1 MLTKSAAQEKKIES
15 LREHAEL
22 KIAVRLLSWHDDA
35 DDAIGMILNWN
46 SDEDSSGDPLDESD
60 DDEFEVDSD
69 SDDDIP
75 EIQEN
80 NLSDGFAD
88 TASSESGGEDDVG
101 QLILSTFRKC
111 MVLYWLMYTDF
122 ELLLIFACRFF
133 PVQIW
138 QSIKG

>member
-1 MLTKSAAQEKKIES
+1 MARRGNVLCM
-15 LREHAEL
+15 
-22 KIAVRLLSWHDDA
+22 DA

-133 PVQIW
+133 PIQIS

>member
-1 MLTKSAAQEKKIES
+1 MA
-15 LREHAEL
+15 RRGN
-22 KIAVRLLSWHDDA
+22 VRRMDA

-80 NLSDGFAD
+80 N
-88 TASSESGGEDDVG
+88 
-101 QLILSTFRKC
+101 
-111 MVLYWLMYTDF
+111 
-122 ELLLIFACRFF
+122 
-133 PVQIW
+133 
-138 QSIKG
+138 